1 VNTKNVNSAAGVIL
15 AALEQ
20 NRTAA
25 GIALALES
33 AGLLMTPE
41 TAADMASVSADAV
54 RVAEESVAE
63 LKREHE
69 ANAALRSRVAELEPL
84 AERLDFLDRSTL
96 PDLRRRES
104 YRQLAAQAREDGDFE
119 GEVVVQQQLVERE
132 AVWGREDELAKEFA
146 EDPLAE
152 RPYSDAI
159 TRRIAPTQALRE
171 DKPAAKCRCDEPGAD
186 PYECEADDCNSH
198 FSELNPFGGGPVHG
212 HDAKVFRVCG
222 ACGWRTSVWH
232 VDDGSAEE
240 ELHGHTTRVHGGA
253 P

>member
-1 VNTKNVNSAAGVIL
+1 MNTQRVNGAAGVIL

-20 NRTAA
+20 NRTPA

-41 TAADMASVSADAV
+41 TAADMASVSTDAV
-54 RVAEESVAE
+54 GVAERAVEE
-63 LKREHE
+63 LKREHAE
-69 ANAALRSRVAELEPL
+69 SARLRARVAELEAEPL
-84 AERLDFLDRSTL
+84 AWVDRLDAVSLGNLLHTL
-96 PDLRRRES
+96 GMATDVRPIDEAVVQVR
-104 YRQLAAQAREDGDFE
+104 
-119 GEVVVQQQLVERE
+119 EVVRSFRQGLPE
-132 AVWGREDELAKEFA
+132 ADG
-146 EDPLAE
+146 
-152 RPYSDAI
+152 I

-186 PYECEADDCNSH
+186 PYECEADDCNGE

-212 HDAKVFRVCG
+212 HDAKVSRTCG

-232 VDDGSAEE
+232 VNDGSAEE
-240 ELHGHTTRVHGGA
+240 ELHGHVVRVHGAA